1 MKQLKNTYLPKS
13 TFANRPVKLEM
24 KQVDLAVKVDWGSKA
39 TADSTHLSL
48 PTKEGG
54 TRLMTG

>member
-1 MKQLKNTYLPKS
+1 MKQLKNTYLSKS
-13 TFANRPVKLEM
+13 SFANRSVKIEM

-48 PTKEGG
+48 PTKEGAHD
-54 TRLMTG
+54 L